1 MRHSEKKGG
10 LFLGSRK
17 NSQTVSFRE
26 HARVP
31 PDAHRAQ
38 GHETHWTGRQ
48 KGDQEASQCVSF
60 SQTVSLVSDRLAFA
74 ENGESSPY
82 PRHSQVI
89 KRRAP
94 RRAKRMRHI
103 EKKRSVFLRSEKS
116 LKPSHSANMREFRP
130 MPTALNAM
138 RHFGQA
144 EKRGDQEASQSVSFS
159 QTVSR
164 PQKTESGHPSRV
176 TPAEIYSLSR
186 RGRGLG

>member
-1 MRHSEKKGG
+1 MREFRPMPTAPKAMRHIG
-10 LFLGSRK
+10 
-17 NSQTVSFRE
+17 
-26 HARVP
+26 
-31 PDAHRAQ
+31 Q
-38 GHETHWTGRQ
+38 GDKR
-48 KGDQEASQCVSF
+48 GDQEASQSVSF

-103 EKKRSVFLRSEKS
+103 EKKRNVFLRSEKS

-130 MPTALNAM
+130 MPTTPTAM

-144 EKRGDQEASQSVSFS
+144 DKRGSRRASQTVSFS
-159 QTVSR
+159 QIVSLVSNR
-164 PQKTESGHPSRV
+164 LTSPENGEWAPYPRHADGDLPPLPSWERAGVRV
-176 TPAEIYSLSR
+176 IR
-186 RGRGLG
+186 RNKLI

>member
-1 MRHSEKKGG
+1 MPTAPKAMRHIG
-10 LFLGSRK
+10 
-17 NSQTVSFRE
+17 
-26 HARVP
+26 
-31 PDAHRAQ
+31 Q
-38 GHETHWTGRQ
+38 GDKR
-48 KGDQEASQCVSF
+48 GDQEASQSVSF

-130 MPTALNAM
+130 MPTTPTAM
-138 RHFGQA
+138 RHIGEA
-144 EKRGDQEASQSVSFS
+144 AKKGDAGRPLKPSHFLKSSHSS

-164 PQKTESGHPSRV
+164 PQKTESGHPTLV
-176 TPAEIYSLSR
+176 TPADIYSLSR